1 MEFAQMTLKTGSPS
15 YSNSN
20 AFQKKEHV
28 KNLNKN
34 LLRTMHTL
42 GSVIKALHY
51 YSILFTMHSSGFI
64 VNTWA

>member
-28 KNLNKN
+28 KNLNKKITEN
-34 LLRTMHTL
+34 YAYFREC
-42 GSVIKALHY
+42 
-51 YSILFTMHSSGFI
+51 
-64 VNTWA
+64 N